1 MFNPTFPPLL
11 CSCEEL
17 RILLAGIAGI
27 AGQQQ
32 KCMALYLDFEPV
44 SYNS

>member
-11 CSCEEL
+11 CSCEES
-17 RILLAGIAGI
+17 RILLAGI